1 MIDPR
6 ALQPTIMNLRMLENN
21 LGGAK
26 LELQNMVD
34 PITAI
39 AAVKAGTE
47 AADKVMDVV
56 ERGAK
61 LVGDAVKWA
70 DQVTDEAA
78 DVERI
83 KGVLDFIKQ
92 EQHVLVQYAGKL
104 LTQSISALSLNAHD
118 ITKALEDVHFLARA
132 VKSKSIDTKD
142 YIEMQDEL
150 AGGAKL
156 SKMTQDQLDL
166 WQLTLE
172 SLLDT
177 LETSHKKTHEIRIK
191 LEQISRDIV
200 KLKATIEGMVA
211 TAQTN
216 VNARIAQLQKEHEDA
231 KANADRH
238 RGCFKDVGE
247 GIKTILTLGISCA
260 MLDQALKKAEKAARD
275 IDRTKMNFQNNVAPL
290 VDKLK
295 GLNGVAEDLLN
306 EAMTKTTVVREF
318 EEELKSKITAF
329 KQKQGTTL
337 AIRMQKMRSKM
348 VVDLNEL
355 IASCDKTIVASAAR
369 EGDFKSILVEAD
381 KKMKET
387 KLQLVNLAANEGQ
400 LFLI

>member
-177 LETSHKKTHEIRIK
+177 LETSHAKTHEIRVK
-191 LEQISRDIV
+191 LENISRDIV

-216 VNARIAQLQKEHEDA
+216 VDARIAQLQREYDDA

-247 GIKTILTLGISCA
+247 SLKTIFSLGISCA
-260 MLDQALKKAEKAARD
+260 MLDQTLKKAERAARD

-290 VDKLK
+290 VGKLK
-295 GLNGVAEDLLN
+295 GLNGVAEDLLK
-306 EAMTKTTVVREF
+306 EAM
-318 EEELKSKITAF
+318 
-329 KQKQGTTL
+329 
-337 AIRMQKMRSKM
+337 
-348 VVDLNEL
+348 
-355 IASCDKTIVASAAR
+355 
-369 EGDFKSILVEAD
+369 
-381 KKMKET
+381 
-387 KLQLVNLAANEGQ
+387 
-400 LFLI
+400 